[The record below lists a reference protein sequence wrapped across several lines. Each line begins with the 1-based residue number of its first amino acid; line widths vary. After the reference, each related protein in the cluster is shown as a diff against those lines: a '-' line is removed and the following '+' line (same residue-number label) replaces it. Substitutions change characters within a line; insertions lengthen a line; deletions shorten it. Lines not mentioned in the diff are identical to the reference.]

1 MPPWKVSEG
10 VAFHNERR
18 LSDQEIQT
26 LADWADNGT
35 PAGDPKDAPP
45 PREFPTGWQLGTP
58 DLILTPADDFLLGP
72 SGKDVFR
79 CFVLPT
85 NLDED
90 KYVAAVEM
98 RPGNPQVVHHLLL
111 FIDTAGQWPK
121 ARGQEPKKKK
131 RTTRSS
137 IRTPAS
143 RRNSIAAPAT
153 RKRWASA
160 SCRSGALTRLGAGHL
175 ARFMP
180 DGVGFHLPKKSD
192 VIMQVHYHRN
202 GRAEKDRTQVGL
214 YFAKKKIDHP
224 FQRCAVAGGVGAG
237 PLRYFFAIPPGADHF
252 KLDGDTWARQDFT
265 LLTIIAAHAP
275 ARQGNQPDDDAPRR
289 PGAEAARD
297 QALGLQLAGDVLP
310 EGADPGEGGDEF
322 PRRGVLRQRDKNPL
336 NPFSPPRRVIVGE
349 QTTNE
354 MCFVFLGGYS
364 ESRLPILPLTPFAP
378 GKK

>member
-1 MPPWKVSEG
+1 MPPWKVSAG

-18 LSDQEIQT
+18 LSDKEIQT

-45 PREFPTGWQLGTP
+45 PREFPTGWRLGTP
-58 DLILTPADDFLLGP
+58 DLILSPGDDFLVGP
-72 SGKDVFR
+72 GGKDVFR

-90 KYVAAVEM
+90 KYIAAIEM

-111 FIDTAGQWPK
+111 FIDTAGNGRKLEQSAKEKEKNNPVIDPHTGQASK
-121 ARGQEPKKKK
+121 FDRGPGY
-131 RTTRSS
+131 SS
-137 IRTPAS
+137 MMGVGFLPR
-143 RRNSIAAPAT
+143 AALLG
-153 RKRWASA
+153 WAP
-160 SCRSGALTRLGAGHL
+160 GILP
-175 ARFMP
+175 RFMP
-180 DGVGFHLPKKSD
+180 DGVGFHLPKNAD

-224 FQRCAVAGGVGAG
+224 FQGAAVAGGVGSG
-237 PLRYFFAIPPGADHF
+237 PLRYFFAIPPGADSF

-265 LLTIIAAHAP
+265 MLTISPHMHLLGKSISLTMTPPDGPEQKLIAIKQWDYNWQEMYVLKEPIQVKAGTKFHV
-275 ARQGNQPDDDAPRR
+275 
-289 PGAEAARD
+289 EASYD
-297 QALGLQLAGDVLP
+297 NS
-310 EGADPGEGGDEF
+310 
-322 PRRGVLRQRDKNPL
+322 DKNPL